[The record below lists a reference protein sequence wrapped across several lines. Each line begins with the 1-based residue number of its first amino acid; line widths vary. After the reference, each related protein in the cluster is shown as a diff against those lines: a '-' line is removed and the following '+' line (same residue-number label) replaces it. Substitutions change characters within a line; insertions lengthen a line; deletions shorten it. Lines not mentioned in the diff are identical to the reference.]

1 MKGIKAAER
10 YLRRNSSTILSF
22 VGAAGVIVTAVLAVQ
37 ATPKA
42 MELLEEAKEE
52 KGEDLTK
59 FEIINVAG
67 PAYIPSVAVGLTT
80 IVCIFGANVLSHKQ
94 QLGLISAYGL
104 LDQSYKE
111 YKNKVKEILGEDG
124 DYKVREAIVKDKYE
138 SDDISTSDDDKLLFY
153 EDNHGYF
160 TATMEEI
167 LDAEL
172 NINKRF
178 AENGLATLNEF
189 YEFLGLD
196 KIHGCD
202 LIGWESDSMDEF
214 YNRSW
219 IDFEHQ
225 LVELGGGLECY
236 ILETPVVPYSIL

>member
-1 MKGIKAAER
+1 
-10 YLRRNSSTILSF
+10 
-22 VGAAGVIVTAVLAVQ
+22 
-37 ATPKA
+37 
-42 MELLEEAKEE
+42 
-52 KGEDLTK
+52 
-59 FEIINVAG
+59 
-67 PAYIPSVAVGLTT
+67 
-80 IVCIFGANVLSHKQ
+80 
-94 QLGLISAYGL
+94 
-104 LDQSYKE
+104 
-111 YKNKVKEILGEDG
+111 
-124 DYKVREAIVKDKYE
+124 
-138 SDDISTSDDDKLLFY
+138 
-153 EDNHGYF
+153 
-160 TATMEEI
+160 MEEI

-196 KIHGCD
+196 KIRGCD